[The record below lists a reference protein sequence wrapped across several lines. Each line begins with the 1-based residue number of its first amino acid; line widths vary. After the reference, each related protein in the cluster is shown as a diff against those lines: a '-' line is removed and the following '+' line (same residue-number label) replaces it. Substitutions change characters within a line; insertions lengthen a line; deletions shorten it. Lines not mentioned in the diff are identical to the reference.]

1 MKFIR
6 KTAKYFLLITNI
18 AFAVL
23 LLLSCYGPANT
34 DGKYWVI
41 NVINIPSFYYLIIL
55 IIFVFIWLFA
65 KPLLSF
71 ISLAAIAICWIPLG
85 NVFQWRLDDDF
96 VFKKE
101 AGNIRVMSWNIE
113 HLRIREHK
121 TQPELKQKM
130 LNLIK
135 EYRPDV
141 LCIQELVAGDS
152 AKDAI
157 NDVYKIRKQLGY
169 PYLYYSYDRKKDYDK
184 RHHFGNAIMS
194 KFPIVSTKT
203 FSPDP
208 ENYNSNF
215 FYADVLFGKDT
226 FRFFNIH
233 LQSFKLNKTDRSYI
247 DNPSIDDK
255 KDINESKS
263 ILKKLKTGYDWR
275 LKQVI
280 AIKREMRSSPHP
292 VMLCGDFNDQ
302 PNSYAYVHLLEGMT
316 DPYKTFGSGIEH
328 TFTGLLPIL
337 RIDHIFVGTEI
348 EAKQFMRIEKKY
360 CDHYPLVGDFKL
372 NKKNRSEP

>member
-1 MKFIR
+1 
-6 KTAKYFLLITNI
+6 
-18 AFAVL
+18 
-23 LLLSCYGPANT
+23 
-34 DGKYWVI
+34 
-41 NVINIPSFYYLIIL
+41 
-55 IIFVFIWLFA
+55 
-65 KPLLSF
+65 
-71 ISLAAIAICWIPLG
+71 
-85 NVFQWRLDDDF
+85 
-96 VFKKE
+96 VFKKDDRS
-101 AGNIRVMSWNIE
+101 IRVMSWNIE

-141 LCIQELVAGDS
+141 ACIQELVAGDS

-157 NDVYKIRKQLGY
+157 NDVYKIRRQLGY
-169 PYLYYSYDRKKDYDK
+169 RYLYYSYDRKKDYDK

-194 KFPIVSTKT
+194 NFPIVSTKT

-208 ENYNSNF
+208 DNYNSNF
-215 FYADVLFGKDT
+215 FYADILFGADT

-233 LQSFKLNKTDRSYI
+233 LQSFKLNKTDRNYI
-247 DNPSIDDK
+247 DNLSIDDK
-255 KDINESKS
+255 NDIKESKS

-280 AIKREMRSSPHP
+280 AIKKEMKNSPHP

-302 PNSYAYVHLLEGMT
+302 PNSYAYLHLLEGMT
-316 DPYKTFGSGIEH
+316 DPYETFGSGVEP

-337 RIDHIFVGTEI
+337 RIDHIFVGPEI
-348 EAKQFMRIEKKY
+348 EAKQFIRIEKKY

-372 NKKNRSEP
+372 NKKNRTEP